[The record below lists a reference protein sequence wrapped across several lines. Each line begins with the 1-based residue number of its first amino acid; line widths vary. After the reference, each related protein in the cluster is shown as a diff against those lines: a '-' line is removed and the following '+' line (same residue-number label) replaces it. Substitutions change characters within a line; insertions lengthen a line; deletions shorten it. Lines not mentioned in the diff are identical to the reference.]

1 MRALLACALSLA
13 APGAIAETAK
23 PAETPYALPRSVESV
38 VHAPGGEAY
47 RIFVAWPEA
56 PPPPAGY
63 PVLYVL
69 DGEDNFAIAALTARR
84 LARAGVRSGV
94 ADGIVVGIAAEPLE
108 RRVRDYTPATPGWTI
123 PATMPATMPAS
134 GAKTGGAEAFLDL
147 VERQVQPLVR
157 ERWRVDRSRETLLG
171 HSFGG
176 LLALHAAL
184 TRPAMFDTVVAVSPS
199 LWFGDGLIAREA
211 AVAKDAPP
219 ILIAEGESAAASPAT
234 LARSLDQG
242 ANAGRVRFL
251 SLPGQSHGTTMLA
264 AMAPAIRFALARP
277 GR

>member
-1 MRALLACALSLA
+1 MVVAFMLALAI
-13 APGAIAETAK
+13 PGTSVA
-23 PAETPYALPRSVESV
+23 AETPYTLPHSVEQV
-38 VHAPGGEAY
+38 VHADGGEAY
-47 RIFVAWPEA
+47 RIMIAWPDA

-84 LARAGVRSGV
+84 LARAGARSGV
-94 ADGIVVGIAAEPLE
+94 ADGIVVGIAAGPLE

-123 PATMPATMPAS
+123 PATMPAS
-134 GAKTGGAEAFLDL
+134 GSKTGGAEAFLDL

-157 ERWRVDRSRETLLG
+157 QHWRVDRSRETLLG

-184 TRPAMFDTVVAVSPS
+184 TRPAMFDGVVAVSPS
-199 LWFGDGLIAREA
+199 LWFGDGLVTREA
-211 AVAKDAPP
+211 AAAKDAPP
-219 ILIAEGESAAASPAT
+219 ILIAEGDGAAAAPAA
-234 LARSLDQG
+234 LVGSLDRG
-242 ANAGRVRFL
+242 AKPGRARFL
-251 SLPGQSHGTTMLA
+251 PLPGQSHGTTMLA
-264 AMAPAIRFALARP
+264 AMAPAIRFAFAAP